1 MTVRTHRNVARLPN
15 ARHTAAVLTR
25 GDIAS
30 DGASMRASYGMDISA
45 ARDISIVDCY
55 AYVSGAGSWEAE
67 MVRTSTLARARRTA
81 AKLIRYTP
89 DELALVTDRAR
100 ACGRPVACYVR
111 ECSLGAVP
119 KERRAH
125 RDAEVI
131 RALARIGNILA
142 DLTRAADTDSLT
154 WSTEVQT
161 ALEELLATIRR
172 IE

>member
-1 MTVRTHRNVARLPN
+1 
-15 ARHTAAVLTR
+15 
-25 GDIAS
+25 
-30 DGASMRASYGMDISA
+30 MR
-45 ARDISIVDCY
+45 
-55 AYVSGAGSWEAE
+55 VSTPSP
-67 MVRTSTLARARRTA
+67 ARRTA

-89 DELALVTDRAR
+89 EELGLVTDRAH

-119 KERRAH
+119 KARHAH
-125 RDAEVI
+125 RDAEEI

-142 DLTRAADTDSLT
+142 ELTRVADTDSLT